1 MRLSSHSSDRVL
13 SITLA
18 ITQYPILAS
27 RIRQKMRTVLFSRGI
42 ILTDAFEEEVRKKA
56 VESQA
61 REGLSDPFAEESF
74 DVWELRRDRVR
85 DSLTDFYFAY
95 NLPYEEFE
103 NIVRST
109 VGERGEAPNM
119 ITFNPEL
126 APQDMLFEQAE
137 MIEHLPAEK
146 RKEHEARLK
155 EIKVVLIR
163 TMISDHLSYL
173 KLARRWF
180 TVKDLEEIR
189 RRKIG
194 YGKIGGKAAG
204 MMLAY
209 RILMDTAPEEVR
221 EHIQLPSSYF
231 LASDVFYT
239 FMSNNG
245 LFHWNDQ
252 KYKPEAQIR
261 AEYPIIYQEF
271 INGTFPRDIRE
282 RLRAI
287 VEEFAGKPIICRSSS
302 LLEDNFGTSFAG
314 KYESIFC
321 PNQGTTEENLEY
333 LCLSIAKIY
342 ASALN
347 PNALLY
353 RHHKGLEDYDE
364 RIAILIQAVQGEKV
378 GKYFFPQAAGVGFS
392 RNLYRWSPQ
401 IKREEGFLRLVFG
414 LGTRAVDN
422 YGNDHPRLVALSH
435 PLLHP
440 AASTKLIKLYSQKY
454 VDMIDLDENIFISKP
469 ISEVLNARFGPL
481 RYIAQV
487 DDGDYLTPIRTSTAD
502 VNNMVVTFD
511 ELLKRTP
518 FAKTMRAVL
527 ATLEKVYKHPVDTEF
542 TVEIT
547 DPMSITPG
555 IQITLLQC
563 RPQSR
568 INNDEE
574 QIHIPDD
581 LVSEDI
587 VFSSSKMVPN
597 GCVPNISHVLFV
609 VPDAYFAIP
618 TQADRTR
625 FERAIGQIN
634 LLLKDEIFIC
644 IGPGRWGTSTP
655 DLGVHVAYGDIYN
668 SSALVELSGRE
679 VGTSPDPSFGTHF
692 FQDMMEAHIYPLAI
706 NLDDESSIF
715 KRDFFYDT
723 PNKLSKWLPGADPIL
738 QDTLKIIEVADYDPQ
753 KKLFLVMDDEES
765 RAVCYLKTPANETIA
780 DESDKFGIVDS
791 QRPDQ
796 NVAKPNKP

>member
-1 MRLSSHSSDRVL
+1 MKLSSHSSDRVL
-13 SITLA
+13 SISLA
-18 ITQYPILAS
+18 ITQYPILSS
-27 RIRQKMRTVLFSRGI
+27 RIREKMRSILFTRGI
-42 ILTDAFEEEVRKKA
+42 ILVDVFEEEVRKKA
-56 VESQA
+56 VESQI
-61 REGLSDPFAEESF
+61 REGLHDPFGEENF
-74 DVWELRRDRVR
+74 DTWELRRERVR

-103 NIVRST
+103 NIVRGT
-109 VGERGEAPNM
+109 VGERGETPNM

-137 MIEHLPAEK
+137 MIEHMPPEK

-163 TMISDHLSYL
+163 TMISDHLAYL

-180 TVKDLEEIR
+180 TVKDLDEIR
-189 RRKIG
+189 QRKIG

-209 RILMDTAPEEVR
+209 RILTELAPDDVKQ
-221 EHIQLPSSYF
+221 HITIPSSYF

-252 KYKPEAQIR
+252 KYKNEAQIR
-261 AEYPIIYQEF
+261 AEYPIIYNEF
-271 INGTFPRDIRE
+271 VNGTFPRDIKE
-282 RLRAI
+282 RLRTI
-287 VEEFAGKPIICRSSS
+287 VEEFDGKPIICRSSS

-314 KYESIFC
+314 KYDSFFC
-321 PNQGTTEENLEY
+321 PNQGTVDENLEF
-333 LCLSIAKIY
+333 LCQAIAKIY

-353 RHHKGLEDYDE
+353 RNHKGLEDYDE
-364 RIAILIQAVQGEKV
+364 RIAILIQAVQGEKY
-378 GKYFFPQAAGVGFS
+378 GKYFYPQAAGVAFS

-440 AASTKLIKLYSQKY
+440 AASTKLIKLYSQKF
-454 VDMIDLDENIFISKP
+454 VDMIDLENNAFVSKP
-469 ISEVLNARFGPL
+469 IAEVLNPRYPAL

-487 DDGDYLTPIRTSTAD
+487 DEGDYLTSIRTSTAD
-502 VNNMVVTFD
+502 INDMVVTFD

-518 FAKTMRAVL
+518 FAKTMREAL
-527 ATLEKVYKHPVDTEF
+527 ATLERVYKNPVDTEF
-542 TVEIT
+542 TVEVT
-547 DPMSITPG
+547 DPLSINPG
-555 IQITLLQC
+555 VNITLLQC

-568 INNDEE
+568 IADDEE
-574 QIHIPDD
+574 QVSIPDD
-581 LVSEDI
+581 LREEDI
-587 VFSSSKMVPN
+587 IFSSHKMVPN
-597 GCVPNISHVLFV
+597 GCVPNIRYVLFV
-609 VPDAYFAIP
+609 VPEEYFTIP

-634 LLLKDEIFIC
+634 LLLKDEEFIC

-655 DLGVHVAYGDIYN
+655 DLGVHVSYGDIYN
-668 SSALVELSGRE
+668 SNALIELSGRE

-715 KRDFFYDT
+715 RKDFFYET
-723 PNKLSKWLPGADPIL
+723 KNQLNRWIPNADEL
-738 QDTLKIIEVADYDPQ
+738 LMNTLKIIDVHSFA
-753 KKLFLVMDDEES
+753 KNNKLFLVMDDEQS
-765 RAVCYLKTPANETIA
+765 KAVCYLKEMP
-780 DESDKFGIVDS
+780 K
-791 QRPDQ
+791 
-796 NVAKPNKP
+796 